1 MSNGYKDSTLQIA
14 NKLLSLFYNKEDELR
29 VIETFSEIVT
39 KEPAEIITVL
49 NMLCRCFEVAEKYN
63 ILVNHIKYILQSLL
77 EFSRILSR
85 LSEAMDN
92 EIYKNKVAILS
103 RLIKKHDKK
112 IDYIFAKGKADNHFL
127 VRDVSSR

>member
-1 MSNGYKDSTLQIA
+1 M
-14 NKLLSLFYNKEDELR
+14 
-29 VIETFSEIVT
+29 
-39 KEPAEIITVL
+39 
-49 NMLCRCFEVAEKYN
+49 
-63 ILVNHIKYILQSLL
+63 VNHIKYILQSLL
-77 EFSRILSR
+77 EFSRNPNSDIRFYAYISLIRMMRINKECNNVILSR